1 MPIKAF
7 DGRERIG
14 ETVLQKPQYVSVL
27 VLSLTCVCACRR
39 VQPTTSWLPC
49 GDSVQAISAAYGY
62 VKSRP
67 SIDSYLSL
75 EVPPQVTESETDWL
89 VSFRRKIRNVRPA
102 DLMFSVSK
110 TDCSVD
116 GPHGR

>member
-1 MPIKAF
+1 M
-7 DGRERIG
+7 
-14 ETVLQKPQYVSVL
+14 LQRPHQISVL
-27 VLSLTCVCACRR
+27 VLGLACICACRKA
-39 VQPTTSWLPC
+39 QPTTTWLPC

-67 SIDSYLSL
+67 SIASYLSL
-75 EVPPQVTESETDWL
+75 EVPPRVTEFEEGWL
-89 VSFRRKIRNVRPA
+89 VSFNRKDRNVRPA

-110 TDCSVD
+110 KDCSVD